1 MSTNRDLLKE
11 AIADA
16 KAVKETALA
25 NAKAAL
31 EEAFTPQIKSML
43 AAQILAEEEEEDED
57 DLAEAD
63 KAREEREKE
72 MEEGYNEAGELE
84 EEFNLEE
91 ILAELELE
99 EGDYGTMEEE
109 TSKPHG
115 NIGANTPEG
124 EPLGFLDE
132 EINLDEMDEDELKA
146 LIEDVIEDMIESGEL
161 EAGGDPVEFSDEE
174 EGEEEGDEEMDM
186 EMDAEEEIEEGIK
199 NVVKGI
205 FKGSGQKAKEFVDD
219 FVKKHPD
226 LYQEAKKFADEKKA
240 NPEKEGENEAYRDLY
255 AKMAQEL
262 KNNGVTGFTDTK
274 PYRDALSIKVNG
286 APAADTISKDPSG
299 LLTTRGMAAR
309 EALEL
314 EEALKT
320 VKILQQ
326 ELSEVNLL
334 NSKLLY
340 VNKIFRNKNL
350 TESQKVKVLSAFDKA
365 TSVRETKII
374 YETLNEGLV
383 SKTTTKSSIKE
394 SLGMASKPAGVAPK
408 QPIVESDQMVQR
420 FQKLAGI
427 L

>member
-1 MSTNRDLLKE
+1 LLKE

-63 KAREEREKE
+63 KVRMRKDE
-72 MEEGYNEAGELE
+72 MEEGYGMEDTNEAEELD
-84 EEFNLEE
+84 EEFDLEE

-99 EGDYGTMEEE
+99 EGEDLEEE
-109 TSKPHG
+109 TSEPHG

-124 EPLGFLDE
+124 EPLGFLEE

-174 EGEEEGDEEMDM
+174 EEEGEEEMDM
-186 EMDAEEEIEEGIK
+186 GDMEAEEEIEEGLK
-199 NVVKGI
+199 DTVKGFGQKLGTAVGKLAAPSSVKFLKVVKE
-205 FKGSGQKAKEFVDD
+205 KGLYDDLKKNLRGASQNNTFQNIVKDDLGMDGLNRKQIANIISIAIELEFGQTVGGAMSTAGGPGEAGMTAANENKE
-219 FVKKHPD
+219 
-226 LYQEAKKFADEKKA
+226 LQEAF
-240 NPEKEGENEAYRDLY
+240 EA
-255 AKMAQEL
+255 
-262 KNNGVTGFTDTK
+262 
-274 PYRDALSIKVNG
+274 I
-286 APAADTISKDPSG
+286 
-299 LLTTRGMAAR
+299 
-309 EALEL
+309 
-314 EEALKT
+314 
-320 VKILQQ
+320 KILKK
-326 ELSEVNLL
+326 ELNEVNLL

-350 TESQKVKVLSAFDKA
+350 TESQKVKVLSTFDKA
-365 TSVRETKII
+365 TSVKETKII

-383 SKTTTKSSIKE
+383 SKTTKSSIKE